1 MRYLIV
7 FSFLGL
13 LLGVTSCRTD
23 FDFAESTGEL
33 RFSRD
38 TVYLDTVFTN
48 IGSST
53 YTLKVYN
60 KTDEN
65 ISIPSIGFAKGAI
78 SKYRMTV
85 DGMSENPTKSFTN
98 VELLAKDSLF
108 IFIETTANI
117 ADANPTD
124 FLYTDQIIFGT
135 GTKAQKVELITLI
148 QDAYF
153 IFPSKN
159 GGVYEAVDFGLDEEG
174 NTTQVI
180 GRNLQENNPDNGNE
194 YIWKS
199 DKPYVVYG
207 YASVPDGKILT
218 VNPGARIHFH
228 KDSGIIVQQG
238 GSFVVNGGI
247 STAATLENEVIF
259 EGDRL
264 EPDFAETPGQWGFI
278 YLRQGSKNHLINH
291 LTLKNA
297 TIGIYVENN
306 LGMPL
311 SIKNSQIYNS
321 SVVGLLGR
329 FAKID
334 GFNLVINSRT
344 RGVGALACTWGGTYN
359 FTHCTFNNQS
369 SSSTQYAVI
378 IDNYFLD
385 ANKMPVA
392 FDLTA
397 ANFTNCIIYGSNSR
411 QFILSKNDTKTFNY
425 KFTNCLIKF
434 NNSDPFFNGNALY
447 NFENSALYA
456 NCLIAKNNSDFK
468 SDFLKPSENK
478 LQIGINSA
486 AKGTAD
492 FSSSTGT
499 IDILGL
505 SRSNPS
511 DMGAYNFMVFPT
523 E

>member
-180 GRNLQENNPDNGNE
+180 GRNLQENNPDN
-194 YIWKS
+194 I
-199 DKPYVVYG
+199 VYG
-207 YASVPDGKILT
+207 Y
-218 VNPGARIHFH
+218 
-228 KDSGIIVQQG
+228 
-238 GSFVVNGGI
+238 
-247 STAATLENEVIF
+247 
-259 EGDRL
+259 
-264 EPDFAETPGQWGFI
+264 
-278 YLRQGSKNHLINH
+278 
-291 LTLKNA
+291 
-297 TIGIYVENN
+297 
-306 LGMPL
+306 
-311 SIKNSQIYNS
+311 
-321 SVVGLLGR
+321 
-329 FAKID
+329 
-334 GFNLVINSRT
+334 
-344 RGVGALACTWGGTYN
+344 
-359 FTHCTFNNQS
+359 
-369 SSSTQYAVI
+369 
-378 IDNYFLD
+378 
-385 ANKMPVA
+385 
-392 FDLTA
+392 
-397 ANFTNCIIYGSNSR
+397 
-411 QFILSKNDTKTFNY
+411 
-425 KFTNCLIKF
+425 
-434 NNSDPFFNGNALY
+434 
-447 NFENSALYA
+447 
-456 NCLIAKNNSDFK
+456 
-468 SDFLKPSENK
+468 
-478 LQIGINSA
+478 
-486 AKGTAD
+486 
-492 FSSSTGT
+492 
-499 IDILGL
+499 
-505 SRSNPS
+505 
-511 DMGAYNFMVFPT
+511 
-523 E
+523 